1 MVIDC
6 NTWQYMALHGSTCK
20 FNLQKLAEIKL
31 YADLLLSGSFHPNID
46 MRGEGV
52 KKLFSAPLVSL
63 VEKVPYAV
71 KCRLDCLM
79 VA

>member
-6 NTWQYMALHGSTCK
+6 NTWEYMALHGSTCK

-63 VEKVPYAV
+63 AFFVDSSLEI
-71 KCRLDCLM
+71 L
-79 VA
+79 